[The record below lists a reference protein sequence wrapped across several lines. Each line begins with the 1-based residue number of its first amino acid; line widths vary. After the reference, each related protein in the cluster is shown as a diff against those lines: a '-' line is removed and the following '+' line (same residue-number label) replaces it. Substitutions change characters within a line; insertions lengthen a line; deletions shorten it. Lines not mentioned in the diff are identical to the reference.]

1 MKSKTITL
9 SVCAY
14 TLIVVG
20 MAFVIS
26 NSVHLVNA
34 NKPLSS
40 VIANVTK
47 ELSSSTAKSTSPQE
61 GDWFG
66 ILIAPKQNK
75 EVTIFEGTNS
85 STLAKGAGHFSGSA
99 NPGESNNTVI
109 SGHRDTYFRFLKD
122 VAKNDRIILQTSS
135 GTFTYKIRKTEVVS
149 ASAENIVTPK
159 SRPVLT
165 LTTCYPFYFIGDAP
179 ERFIVTADLINKDM
193 SAAR

>member
-1 MKSKTITL
+1 MKSRSVTL

-26 NSVHLVNA
+26 NSVNLLHA
-34 NKPLSS
+34 NRPLNS
-40 VIANVTK
+40 VSAYDPK
-47 ELSSSTAKSTSPQE
+47 EVISNSAKSTSPQE
-61 GDWFG
+61 GDVFG

-75 EVTIFEGTNS
+75 EVTIFEGTDS

-99 NPGESNNTVI
+99 YPGESNNTVI

-179 ERFIVTADLINKDM
+179 ERFIVTADLIQKDM
-193 SAAR
+193 STAR

>member
-1 MKSKTITL
+1 MKSKSIHL

-40 VIANVTK
+40 VSAEVKK
-47 ELSSSTAKSTSPQE
+47 ELSSSAKSTTLQE

-75 EVTIFEGTNS
+75 EVTIFEGTTS

-99 NPGESNNTVI
+99 KPGESNNTVI

-149 ASAENIVTPK
+149 ATADNIVTPK

-193 SAAR
+193 SAAK